1 MAGVT
6 TALMA
11 AGMAANAIQIADAQ
25 KKKQESEFE
34 AKNQAAKLAQVQ
46 ETDYMAAMQV
56 PTLAYDLASQA
67 AMARSA
73 EAINALQGAGTEAVL
88 GGVPSV
94 VQEGMQQD
102 LQIAGALGEAQYQNE
117 LMKAQAKQG
126 IESRRV
132 AREQDIAESRLQGA
146 QLGAFSATQNRNQAV
161 GGMIDLAAQGATMY
175 DANQSLYKPQP
186 GETPSIGVSST
197 GSAMINNVTTPGLTA
212 TPSTMIQP
220 TIGQP
225 SLQVPKFTAPQG
237 VNPQGIV
244 SPNLNGYQLESIYG
258 LPMGTFSSFKG
269 Q

>member
-11 AGMAANAIQIADAQ
+11 AGMAANAIQMVDQQ
-25 KKKQESEFE
+25 KKKQEADFE
-34 AKNQAAKLAQVQ
+34 AKNQAAKLGQLQ
-46 ETDYMAAMQV
+46 ETDYMAGMQV
-56 PTLAYDLASQA
+56 PTLGFDLASQA

-73 EAINALQGAGTEAVL
+73 EAIQALQGAGTEAVL

-94 VQEGMQQD
+94 VQQGMQQD
-102 LQIAGALGEAQYQNE
+102 LNIAAGLSEAEYQNE

-126 IESRRV
+126 IETRRL
-132 AREQDIAESRLQGA
+132 AREQDLAESRLQGS
-146 QLGAFSATQNRNQAV
+146 QLASFSAAQNRNQAI
-161 GGMIDLAAQGATMY
+161 GGMINLAAQGAAMY
-175 DANQSLYKPQP
+175 DANQSLYGSQP
-186 GETPSIGVSST
+186 LETPNAGVSTTNTS
-197 GSAMINNVTTPGLTA
+197 MLNNVTTPGLTA

-244 SPNLNGYQLESIYG
+244 SPNLNGYQLENIYG

-269 Q
+269 

>member
-34 AKNQAAKLAQVQ
+34 AKNQAAKLSQVQ

-146 QLGAFSATQNRNQAV
+146 QLGAFSATQNRNQAI
-161 GGMIDLAAQGATMY
+161 GGMINLAAQGAAMY
-175 DANQSLYKPQP
+175 DANQDLYKAPAQAGQAGAAIGGKIAADTNQMGNIGSSIAGSAAVPQP
-186 GETPSIGVSST
+186 TMQPYKNPFSAPSFD
-197 GSAMINNVTTPGLTA
+197 A
-212 TPSTMIQP
+212 
-220 TIGQP
+220 
-225 SLQVPKFTAPQG
+225 
-237 VNPQGIV
+237 
-244 SPNLNGYQLESIYG
+244 YLESAYG
-258 LPMGTFSSFKG
+258 LPAGTFSSFKP